1 MPILNI
7 REMGSIGVV
16 SDIAPWDL
24 PPAAFSDGMN
34 FRLSSGKAQSTGGLE
49 AVSPLAG
56 EEIGHI
62 AQSTDL
68 KGNSSWLVCG
78 QSAIFLY
85 DGTSFFRL
93 TGSAASMIREAVFVD
108 PSKWTS
114 AQIGNVTFFNNP
126 EMTPIYWRDE
136 DGVGVEDIQY
146 LPWHIGYDA
155 DADQVVTETWA
166 DVGMSCNIIRA
177 HKNFLFA
184 LGITNDKGQFNDML
198 HWSHPAEPNGI
209 PFSWRPTIEQP
220 DSIAGSLSLGRGG
233 AIVGG
238 ESLRDSFVI
247 YSESALNVLDFTGD
261 ALGWRRRAVSETAGL
276 VNPHALVEVKG
287 SHMFFTGD
295 DVLMYDGNAMQS
307 LMHNRLRK
315 RLAANINNDR
325 VNNSWAA
332 HYQSQNEVWF
342 GIPEDGADHPNYAY
356 CFNYRDNNWSI
367 RDLERQTVHAHSGR
381 EAKSAYLT
389 WDKGATSWDDESGSW
404 TQAGD
409 RPFQD
414 VMYGLSNQ
422 RINDLDPASSTID
435 GGAVDTNEQT
445 WDGKVA
451 RASYSVENAW
461 DDAEGGWDESDGSWL
476 QGPLKEPDAPTSV
489 IAEAGD
495 ASALVSWTAPA
506 SDGGSTILGYEVY
519 SSEGGTV
526 NTVGGDTFCT
536 FENLVNDTEYTFT
549 VMAFN
554 AVGPGA
560 ISAPSNAVT
569 PESGAVEPEPPA
581 ASATWD
587 SSTESW
593 DDMTA
598 SAGYKRAE
606 TWLLRSDLPIGG
618 HEANTTITRVYPQ
631 VEGTSTLEFKFGSQQ
646 YAGGPIAWAGGPRE
660 FTPGQDRKIDIRT
673 TGELHAFEVR
683 SKNGF
688 FKLTGMD
695 IEFQP
700 AGGR

>member
-1 MPILNI
+1 
-7 REMGSIGVV
+7 
-16 SDIAPWDL
+16 
-24 PPAAFSDGMN
+24 
-34 FRLSSGKAQSTGGLE
+34 
-49 AVSPLAG
+49 
-56 EEIGHI
+56 
-62 AQSTDL
+62 
-68 KGNSSWLVCG
+68 
-78 QSAIFLY
+78 
-85 DGTSFFRL
+85 
-93 TGSAASMIREAVFVD
+93 
-108 PSKWTS
+108 
-114 AQIGNVTFFNNP
+114 
-126 EMTPIYWRDE
+126 
-136 DGVGVEDIQY
+136 
-146 LPWHIGYDA
+146 
-155 DADQVVTETWA
+155 
-166 DVGMSCNIIRA
+166 
-177 HKNFLFA
+177 
-184 LGITNDKGQFNDML
+184 
-198 HWSHPAEPNGI
+198 
-209 PFSWRPTIEQP
+209 
-220 DSIAGSLSLGRGG
+220 
-233 AIVGG
+233 
-238 ESLRDSFVI
+238 VI
-247 YSESALNVLDFTGD
+247 YSEEALNVMDFTGD

-287 SHMFFTGD
+287 QHMFFTGD
-295 DVLMYDGNAMQS
+295 DVLAFDGNSMQS

-435 GGAVDTNEQT
+435 GGAIDANEQT

-476 QGPLKEPDAPTSV
+476 QGPLKEPDAPTNV

-506 SDGGSTILGYEVY
+506 SDGGSTITGYEVTD
-519 SSEGGTV
+519 SQGGMVT
-526 NTVGGDTFCT
+526 TQGADTFCSFDSLT
-536 FENLVNDTEYTFT
+536 NDTEYTFT
-549 VMAFN
+549 VVAVN
-554 AVGPGA
+554 AIGKSLP
-560 ISAPSNAVT
+560 SAPSNAVT

-683 SKNGF
+683 SKDGF